1 MRVLLALAGVVMFA
15 VAGVAAQQ
23 PAAAPQAPV
32 TVRGA
37 YTLHFQVSLA
47 SALPDGAT
55 VTCKA
60 RIAPQTARPGGEYD
74 EGRDQ
79 AQPVTATGV
88 GTVNGTLANC
98 AVEIPFAWSVANA
111 RAGVR
116 LSYQIVAVSVAGRET
131 AGVRTGAR
139 EQLALAYPPE
149 GGRTNLDVN
158 LTF

>member
-1 MRVLLALAGVVMFA
+1 MRVLLALAGVVTIA
-15 VAGVAAQQ
+15 VAGLAAQQ
-23 PAAAPQAPV
+23 PAAAPHARA

-37 YTLHFQVSLA
+37 YTLHFQVNLA

-55 VTCKA
+55 ITCKA
-60 RIAPQTARPGGEYD
+60 RIAPQTAGLGGA
-74 EGRDQ
+74 Q
-79 AQPVTATGV
+79 ADAPEVTATGV

-111 RAGVR
+111 HKGIR
-116 LSYQIVAVSVAGRET
+116 LSYQIVAVTVAGP
-131 AGVRTGAR
+131 APGAVRTSAR

-149 GGRTNLDVN
+149 GGRTNLNVN